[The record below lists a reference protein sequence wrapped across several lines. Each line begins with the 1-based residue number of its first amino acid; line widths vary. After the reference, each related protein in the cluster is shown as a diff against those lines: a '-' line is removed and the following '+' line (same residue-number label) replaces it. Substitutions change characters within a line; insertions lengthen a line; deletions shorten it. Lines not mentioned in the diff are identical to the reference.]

1 MGKGE
6 HIHSTG
12 FERGA
17 HGMLLQ
23 TAALLTVTGLKALTC
38 IDDGNAVGAFHQT
51 ATDGSV
57 GCGSGRSRTKD
68 VNIKRHANSPHD

>member
-23 TAALLTVTGLKALTC
+23 AAALLAVTGLKSLTC
-38 IDDGNAVGAFHQT
+38 INDGDAVGAFDQT
-51 ATDGSV
+51 ATDGPV
-57 GCGSGRSRTKD
+57 GRGSSRSRTKD